1 MCTHTAGVCTH
12 AHAFHCKHTAG
23 VHTRMH
29 MCKHTA
35 GACPPHCPLHPLP
48 AGLARCPPY
57 PPSMPPVLPMPPTSP
72 RSGPAEPFVFLPGCP
87 LSLGLTAG
95 ERGQVFPPTL
105 GGRQVLPQHRAGERE
120 RRTPSLPPFPP
131 QPLPALGGGQERDI
145 RVQGFLTGPPNQSPL
160 RMNSW
165 YLLREVRG
173 APLYPGPPCV
183 ALGTCTEPHG
193 AAVVSLWGSNGDP
206 SPPQFLLHPQPGSFA
221 ILH

>member
-1 MCTHTAGVCTH
+1 MCIHTPPVQAHSQCMHTLIHMHSIARTELVCTHTAGVCTH

-131 QPLPALGGGQERDI
+131 
-145 RVQGFLTGPPNQSPL
+145 
-160 RMNSW
+160 
-165 YLLREVRG
+165 
-173 APLYPGPPCV
+173 
-183 ALGTCTEPHG
+183 
-193 AAVVSLWGSNGDP
+193 P
-206 SPPQFLLHPQPGSFA
+206 SPCLHWVGGRSG
-221 ILH
+221 ISGCRDS